1 MVRTEQTVT
10 VSILSYHKWFL
21 LGKNGKH
28 DGNDELD
35 FEAYH
40 LPLIE

>member
-10 VSILSYHKWFL
+10 VSILSYHKGFL

-35 FEAYH
+35 F
-40 LPLIE
+40 